1 MGSHPRLLRFSP
13 FGAVDCVL
21 NSHASSPARFST
33 SLEDLAGT
41 GHRRPALTPARSQ
54 GERGTMR
61 LSTTVR
67 DRIPIRTA
75 HSCFHKRRQTP
86 RDVNVYGS
94 ENRASMKRQ
103 YVCSISALMVPR
115 THVPNMGTLLYIFHR
130 ESDCEAN
137 VARILGEVSRVRATV
152 EVVAQRSIGRTLAI
166 TSGYQEC
173 LSVGEFSSGQSS
185 RVQYQRK
192 QVSIDRPDQL

>member
-1 MGSHPRLLRFSP
+1 MKVRKYVSP
-13 FGAVDCVL
+13 
-21 NSHASSPARFST
+21 
-33 SLEDLAGT
+33 SL
-41 GHRRPALTPARSQ
+41 SQ

-152 EVVAQRSIGRTLAI
+152 EVMAQRSIGRTLAI

-173 LSVGEFSSGQSS
+173 LSVGEFSSWQSS
-185 RVQYQRK
+185 RVQYQRE
-192 QVSIDRPDQL
+192 QVSIDRPDQLRVFACLDTIHRLARRVFSYRCT